1 MSINLDL
8 AMCAVDKHVDA
19 QTIAALFCR
28 RRAHNIRTA
37 CGLSD
42 STQPARSQLNLSGIS
57 QIRAALFRRR
67 RAKASKLPQ
76 ANIIP
81 GSPAPTTGTGTGA
94 TSPEDIVAVAV
105 APR

>member
-42 STQPARSQLNLSGIS
+42 STQPARSQLNL
-57 QIRAALFRRR
+57 
-67 RAKASKLPQ
+67 
-76 ANIIP
+76 
-81 GSPAPTTGTGTGA
+81 
-94 TSPEDIVAVAV
+94 
-105 APR
+105 